1 MTDSIMSKLKQQ
13 LEIAGLDTLHLS
25 DKETLLFARA
35 IEEKAAVFEEI
46 CLNSPEKKP
55 KLLLLGLL
63 TKLQIE
69 ATARLDAQADKI
81 GLMQNIFSDTL
92 GQSQADKFSAD
103 SVIELSLITKLWLMV
118 QGYLNMDFSLAND
131 YALNAATL
139 LAKALHSHDVD
150 EIRTELLA
158 SYYHGKHKRKGDEP
172 SILWS
177 NKIISWF
184 TKSH

>member
-1 MTDSIMSKLKQQ
+1 MTDSIISKLKQQ
-13 LEIAGLDTLHLS
+13 LEVAGIDTLHLS
-25 DKETLLFARA
+25 DKEASLFARA
-35 IEEKAAVFEEI
+35 VEEKAAVYENI
-46 CLNSPEKKP
+46 CSKSPGKDP

-69 ATARLDAQADKI
+69 ATARLETQADKI
-81 GLMQNIFSDTL
+81 GMMQNIFSDTL

-103 SVIELSLITKLWLMV
+103 SVIELSLVTKLWLMV

-131 YALNAATL
+131 YAHNASEL
-139 LAKALHSHDVD
+139 LAKALHSHSVD

-158 SYYHGKHKRKGDEP
+158 SYYHGKEKRKVDDP

-177 NKIISWF
+177 DKIVKWF
-184 TKSH
+184 TRSS